1 MKTQNMTSTNG
12 NKVANQFIIN
22 DDNGNTF
29 FQSYKSIIVKL
40 NGDDVELD
48 QKYWNY
54 SNTTGKYR
62 NIFLNETI
70 KDTREKI
77 KSGEYKLTDLNGGNI
92 MKKEYILYGLKKDEP
107 EYMEDIMYTSYNKND
122 MKRVKMLAKKKGYVK
137 FRLSHFIDDGK
148 LPNFND
154 SKLINL
160 NGNKTVYDF

>member
-77 KSGEYKLTDLNGGNI
+77 KSGEYKLVDLNINNKVHYHDKLDENGI
-92 MKKEYILYGLKKDEP
+92 TIKEGI
-107 EYMEDIMYTSYNKND
+107 
-122 MKRVKMLAKKKGYVK
+122 
-137 FRLSHFIDDGK
+137 
-148 LPNFND
+148 
-154 SKLINL
+154 
-160 NGNKTVYDF
+160 